1 MNRKKI
7 VSAMLIVTLTC
18 GLGLTAC
25 GGTQGSVPGTEE
37 AEVQRYAWPLG
48 SSSPEDTVTQI
59 YAEKFAEEVDRLS
72 GGSMKIS
79 VYPNSVLGGDRELL
93 ESCKDGDIPFVV
105 QNTAPQVTFMK
116 DTAVFDMP
124 ALFETID
131 EVREHVDNLEFMELM
146 QQVYHDGGYELLG
159 YADQGFRV
167 MTTNKKVESLADF
180 KGQKIRTMEN
190 SYHMDFWKKLKA
202 SPTPISFSEVYIG
215 LQQGTIDAQENPYE
229 VIVSN
234 KLYEQQDYVV
244 ETNHL
249 PHLISLIVSD
259 EFFQDLPEDK
269 QAILVEA
276 AKIAKEEARQ
286 ASDDRIADKI
296 KVIEDSGTQIVT
308 LSDELRAEIREAVQP
323 VYDEIEKNVDKKLY
337 NAYMK

>member
-1 MNRKKI
+1 
-7 VSAMLIVTLTC
+7 
-18 GLGLTAC
+18 
-25 GGTQGSVPGTEE
+25 
-37 AEVQRYAWPLG
+37 
-48 SSSPEDTVTQI
+48 
-59 YAEKFAEEVDRLS
+59 
-72 GGSMKIS
+72 MKIQ
-79 VYPNSVLGGDRELL
+79 VYPNGTIGGDRELL
-93 ESCKDGDIPFVV
+93 ESCKDGGIPFVI
-105 QNTAPQVTFMK
+105 QNTAPQVTFMP
-116 DTAVFDMP
+116 DLAVFDIP
-124 ALFETID
+124 CRFSTID
-131 EVREHVDNLEFMELM
+131 EVREKVDDPEFYGLLED
-146 QQVYHDGGYELLG
+146 VYENGGYNLLG

-167 MTTNKKVESLADF
+167 MSTNKMVESLADF

-202 SPTPISFSEVYIG
+202 SPTPMSFSEVYIG

-249 PHLISLIVSD
+249 PHLIS
-259 EFFQDLPEDK
+259 E
-269 QAILVEA
+269 
-276 AKIAKEEARQ
+276 IAKEEARQ